1 MSAAVINL
9 PLRFKKLIVSTVS
22 YKYLRMTYQI
32 IKSKKIIV
40 AVLKFKLMQEKLKIY
55 HQMII
60 KKFQQR
66 PIFKF
71 GTNI

>member
-1 MSAAVINL
+1 
-9 PLRFKKLIVSTVS
+9 
-22 YKYLRMTYQI
+22 MTYQI

>member
-1 MSAAVINL
+1 
-9 PLRFKKLIVSTVS
+9 
-22 YKYLRMTYQI
+22 MTYQI

-60 KKFQQR
+60 KKFQQK
-66 PIFKF
+66 PILKF

>member
-1 MSAAVINL
+1 ML
-9 PLRFKKLIVSTVS
+9 QVSTVS
-22 YKYLRMTYQI
+22 YKDLRTTYRI

-60 KKFQQR
+60 KKFQQK